1 MTEIFEELVELL
13 RAGRPVALTSVVSA
27 SGSTPQGVGARM
39 LVTAGGRAHSTV
51 GGGRFEAAVIE
62 DAKKAILSG
71 TSVIREYDLSGAGE
85 GVGML
90 CGGRATVVID
100 VITPPQKLDI
110 FGAGHV
116 GRALAETALG
126 LGFAISVIDDRA
138 EYLSADRFPDGVAL
152 RLTSEDYDKDIPQ
165 LDENT
170 FVAVVTRSHECDLK
184 ALRRVVGLDTAY
196 LGMISSKR
204 KANEIFDGLRSEGVS
219 EDALRK
225 VHAPIGIDIGSK
237 TPKEIAISI
246 LAEIV
251 KVRNSSRKARAAK

>member
-1 MTEIFEELVELL
+1 VTEIFEELVELL
-13 RAGRPVALTSVVSA
+13 RAGRSVALASVISA
-27 SGSTPQGVGARM
+27 SGSTPQGAGARM
-39 LVTAGGRAHSTV
+39 LVTAGGRAHSTI

-62 DAKKAILSG
+62 DAKKAVLSG
-71 TSVIREYDLSGAGE
+71 TSVIKEYDLSGTGE
-85 GVGML
+85 GVGVL

-100 VITPPQKLDI
+100 VIAPPQRLAI

-152 RLTSEDYDKDIPQ
+152 HLISEDYDKDIPQ

-170 FVAVVTRSHECDLK
+170 FIAVVTRSHECDLSV
-184 ALRRVVGLDTAY
+184 LRGVVGADTAY

-204 KANEIFDGLRSEGVS
+204 KANEIFARLRSEGVS

-251 KVRNSSRKARAAK
+251 KVRNARRKAGAAK